1 MTESIA
7 LTTKSDEGIEQVE
20 LFSIDGK
27 SYTIANKPRLNVALK
42 TLKLMRKEGEEVA
55 MAYMMEAAIGE
66 EAFDALTEYEDLD
79 ADTFGAIVSAAQK
92 IVFGGLE
99 APKGN

>member
-1 MTESIA
+1 MSNIE
-7 LTTKSDEGIEQVE
+7 LTTKSDVEVEQVE

-27 SYTIANKPRLNVALK
+27 SYTIPNKPRLNVALK
-42 TLKLMRKEGEEVA
+42 TLKLMRKEGEEAA

-79 ADTFGAIVSAAQK
+79 AETFQQIVLAAQK